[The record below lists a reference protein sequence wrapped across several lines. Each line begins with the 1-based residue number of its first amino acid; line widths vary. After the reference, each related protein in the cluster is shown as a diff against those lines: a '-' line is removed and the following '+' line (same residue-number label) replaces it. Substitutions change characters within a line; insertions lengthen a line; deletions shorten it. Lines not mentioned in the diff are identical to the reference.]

1 MIKYRILSFDGGGI
15 RGLVTTVLLE
25 RLTRE
30 VPALI
35 TKADLLAGTSTGGI
49 IALGLAFGKSPT
61 DLRQLYYQ
69 NGEAIFD
76 DSFVRDIRDLGG
88 LAGAKYD
95 NDNLK
100 ALLSNVFGTSELRD
114 LAKKVLIP
122 SFDLDNQNRDDRQRR
137 WAPKFFHNFEGED
150 SDGQL
155 GVLDVALYTSAAP
168 TYFPSYG
175 GYIDGGVV
183 ANNPSMAALAQ
194 TQDPRALITDRPQLS
209 EISLLSVGTG
219 TSLYYIKGQRLDWG
233 ELEWAKPIV
242 TLMLE
247 ANMGVADY
255 QCRQVMGEQYH
266 RLAPIFDPGTTINL
280 DDWRRRDD
288 LIAFAAQVDIT
299 TTVQWLTTV
308 QW

>member
-15 RGLVTTVLLE
+15 RGLLTAVLLE
-25 RLTRE
+25 RLTQA

-76 DSFVRDIRDLGG
+76 DSFLRDIRDLGG

-100 ALLSNVFGTSELRD
+100 RILVNVFGTGELRD

-122 SFDLDNQNRDDRQRR
+122 SFDLDNQDRDDRRR
-137 WAPKFFHNFEGED
+137 MWAPKFFHNFEGED

-155 GVLDVALYTSAAP
+155 GVVDVALYTSAAP

-183 ANNPSMAALAQ
+183 TNNPSMAALAQ
-194 TQDPRALITDRPQLS
+194 TQDPRAIIADRPELS
-209 EISLLSVGTG
+209 EIALLSVGTG

-255 QCRQVMGEQYH
+255 QCRQVIGDHYQ
-266 RLAPIFDPGTTINL
+266 RLAPIFDPGTTIEL
-280 DDWRRRDD
+280 DDWRRRDE
-288 LIAFAAQVDIT
+288 LIAFAEQVDIAP
-299 TTVQWLTTV
+299 TVHWLTTV

>member
-1 MIKYRILSFDGGGI
+1 MTKYRILSFDGGGI

>member
-150 SDGQL
+150 FDGQL

-266 RLAPIFDPGTTINL
+266 RLAPIFDPGTTIEL